1 MKKYLI
7 VALALVV
14 ISLSSCV
21 QKTQFRTVV
30 FTLDVSGIP
39 NIKTVGIRGW
49 DSPLSWDKDYPMME
63 IVKDSLYQVT
73 ISGRTGRLYIE
84 MKFSINGELEEKI
97 SSNRQIYFSDKETTY
112 YEAKYDVMNENRKL
126 QY

>member
-73 ISGRTGRLYIE
+73 ISGRTGRLYTE
-84 MKFSINGELEEKI
+84 MKFSINGELEENI
-97 SSNRQIYFSDKETTY
+97 SDNRQIYFSDKDTTFY
-112 YEAKYDVMNENRKL
+112 KAKFNIMEEKRKK
-126 QY
+126 